1 MAVTSSY
8 VACSINRVRVNCSA
22 HNSAMVACGTLME
35 ERNSTSAGSHSGSRA
50 MTEGGCEADSD
61 VLVLREMLIN
71 DDVVDGAE
79 S

>member
-1 MAVTSSY
+1 
-8 VACSINRVRVNCSA
+8 
-22 HNSAMVACGTLME
+22 MVACGTLME

-61 VLVLREMLIN
+61 VLVLREMLSA

-79 S
+79 SRPHSRSRASLVCVLHTHSK